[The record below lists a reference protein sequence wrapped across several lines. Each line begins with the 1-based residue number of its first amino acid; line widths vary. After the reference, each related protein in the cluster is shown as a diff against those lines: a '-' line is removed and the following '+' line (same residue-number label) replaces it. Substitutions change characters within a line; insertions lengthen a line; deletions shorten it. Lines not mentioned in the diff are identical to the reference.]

1 MKSPGL
7 AELLDEVTTQADFAA
22 IVGVSEA
29 TVSQMVAD
37 GVLVRGE
44 TAHEWIMAYCDRL
57 REVAAGRAAAGG
69 LDLATERAML
79 ARSQRE
85 RIDMQ
90 IARERRELTPTVVL
104 EQVLA
109 GTAAKVAGV
118 LDAIPG
124 MVRRRVPQLVAAD
137 IDMIAAEV
145 AKARNVVSAM
155 SLDDVLE
162 MGGVDQEEDSPST
175 TDPAEP
181 PDGQT
186 LEVAP

>member
-1 MKSPGL
+1 MKGPGL
-7 AELLDEVTTQADFAA
+7 SELLDVRGTQADFAEM
-22 IVGVSEA
+22 VGLSEA
-29 TVSQMVAD
+29 AVSGLVSD

-44 TAHEWIMAYCDRL
+44 TMREWLLAYVDRL

-90 IARERRELTPTVVL
+90 IARERRELTPTIVL

-137 IDMIAAEV
+137 IDLIAAEV
-145 AKARNVVSAM
+145 AKARNVIAAM
-155 SLDDVLE
+155 SLDDVVDAP
-162 MGGVDQEEDSPST
+162 GGAAAGDEDGGE
-175 TDPAEP
+175 AE
-181 PDGQT
+181 DGQT
-186 LEVAP
+186 VEVSP